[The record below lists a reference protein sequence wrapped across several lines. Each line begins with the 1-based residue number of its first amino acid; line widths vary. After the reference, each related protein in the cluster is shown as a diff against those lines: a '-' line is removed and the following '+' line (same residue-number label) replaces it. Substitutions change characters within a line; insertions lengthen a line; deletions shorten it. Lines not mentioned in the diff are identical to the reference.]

1 MTIALR
7 DLSSIPN
14 LKEVLLESFTPS
26 SEEVKSAASYA
37 LGSVAVGNLPEFL
50 PFILTEIEAQPKRQY
65 LLLHSLREVPFL
77 FIILFTQRNR
87 INIKFINFLVC
98 D

>member
-1 MTIALR
+1 MFFCR

-14 LKEVLLESFTPS
+14 LKEVLLSSFAPS

-50 PFILTEIEAQPKRQY
+50 PFILGEIEAQPKRQY
-65 LLLHSLREVPFL
+65 LLLHSLREVKTCL
-77 FIILFTQRNR
+77 NYATEYLCN
-87 INIKFINFLVC
+87 NFSFKSYKSL
-98 D
+98 